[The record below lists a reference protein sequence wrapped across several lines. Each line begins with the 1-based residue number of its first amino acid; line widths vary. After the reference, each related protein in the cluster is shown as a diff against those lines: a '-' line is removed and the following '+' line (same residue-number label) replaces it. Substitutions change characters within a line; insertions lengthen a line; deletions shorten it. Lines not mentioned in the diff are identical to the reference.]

1 VRDHVSKYLA
11 EPYLVDMVKQVQDAI
26 WPDGILRK
34 NPPARTA
41 KEKAKTKRDAA
52 FKLATIFEGIC
63 ISK

>member
-1 VRDHVSKYLA
+1 
-11 EPYLVDMVKQVQDAI
+11 MVKQVQDAI